1 MPHSPLFR
9 SVFCVFLLLSAL
21 VLSVATPP
29 LQSPDEGSHLGRAY
43 FLANGE
49 FLLNKPEGA
58 THSGGEIDRGWLA
71 FDKVYAGLRAQ
82 PEKKVSAADVALAR
96 SARHERLR
104 SFYAAPGVGYYFPAI
119 YLPQAVALYLGE
131 RLDFSIH
138 RTYMLARI
146 FAAVAVVVMLYAALR
161 LYPVNPFALG
171 LLVLPMSLF
180 QLASCSLDALSYGV
194 AILALCLF
202 MKIHELRQ
210 DAPERYFSGLAA
222 LLFLLC
228 SSRLH
233 MLPLLSLLPC
243 AWLYTRRKRHLAI
256 SAGVIAGVFAWTLL
270 AAAMTVDA
278 RIAQG
283 ASKGAIVLH
292 YVQSPASFFRVL
304 GNTLRSTDTVTFYYE
319 SFIGILGWL
328 DTPLRS
334 GQYSILLVLLAVLG
348 GLSVK
353 TGFLREQWRLSL
365 FLAANVLLSVLMV
378 FFAMLTTWTPHPA
391 THIAGV
397 QGRYFLLPL
406 LVLAFAL
413 GPAASRASVDEA
425 GRSVV
430 ESGRALAG
438 CTVLGVFAAYGLAA
452 SLGAVV
458 ARYYLH
464 P

>member
-21 VLSVATPP
+21 VLSMVVPP

-49 FLLNKPEGA
+49 FFLHTPEGA
-58 THSGGEIDRGWLA
+58 AHSGGEIDRGWLG
-71 FDKVYAGLRAQ
+71 FDSVFSRLRFQ
-82 PEKKVSAADVALAR
+82 PDQKVSAADVALAR
-96 SARHERLR
+96 SAKHERVR
-104 SFYAAPGVGYYFPAI
+104 SFSAAPGVGYYFPAI

-131 RLDFSIH
+131 RLDFTIY
-138 RTYMLARI
+138 RTYMLARL
-146 FAAVAVVVMLYAALR
+146 FVAVAVVVMLYAALR

-202 MKIHELRQ
+202 MKIHEMRQ
-210 DAPERYFSGLAA
+210 AAPERYFWGLAA
-222 LLFLLC
+222 LLFLMGAT
-228 SSRLH
+228 RLH

-243 AWLYTRRKRHLAI
+243 AWLYTRRKRHLVI
-256 SAGVIAGVFAWTLL
+256 SAGVIAGVLAWTLL

-283 ASKGAIVLH
+283 ASKGTIVLH
-292 YVQSPASFFRVL
+292 YLQSPVSFFRVL
-304 GNTLRSTDTVTFYYE
+304 GTTLGSADTVTFYYQ
-319 SFIGILGWL
+319 SFIGNMGWL
-328 DTPLRS
+328 DTPLHR
-334 GQYSILLVLLAVLG
+334 GQYSILLFLLAALGVL
-348 GLSVK
+348 SFR

-391 THIAGV
+391 TLIAGV

-406 LVLAFAL
+406 LVFAFAL
-413 GPAASRASVDEA
+413 GPAARAPEGEA
-425 GRSVV
+425 RRSWVA
-430 ESGRALAG
+430 SGRALAG
-438 CTVLGVFAAYGLAA
+438 CGVLSVFAAYGLAVT
-452 SLGAVV
+452 LGAVV